1 MNIFASPEGEARQN
15 KELVMSDT
23 KPLWQWSAAEIAAAT
38 QDGSYSA
45 VEITEAAI
53 ARMEAV
59 NPDLNAVVE
68 SLADEARSEAAA
80 LDASTAPKGALHGVP
95 VTIKINVDQKG
106 HPTSNGVPAFKD
118 IVASED
124 SPVVRNLK
132 AAGAVVIGRSNTPE
146 FSFRADT
153 DNPLYG
159 RTYNPWG
166 HHLSAGGS
174 SGGAGSAVMA
184 GIGALAHGNDIGGS
198 LRFPA
203 SANGAVTVKPG
214 LGRVPAWNPSQKAE
228 RGLLAQ
234 CMSVQGL
241 IARNAADLHLSM
253 PALITGDPG
262 DPFHVPLPWR
272 GEALDGPVRV
282 AVTRDDF
289 GFGLH
294 EDVAIALDRAASAL
308 SNAGY
313 TVEEVD
319 PPLAH
324 ETGEVGYRTLM
335 GEVKALLGDE
345 IRTYGSETL
354 NAIFDA
360 YYTEFAPYEGVDEL
374 AMMAKRT
381 HYARK
386 WSLFLDDY
394 PLVLTPFLLKPF
406 FTAGRDA
413 EGPEGM
419 RDALGRS
426 HWSFIM
432 NFTGLPAGNLP
443 THIANLENGPQPI
456 GVQIAGRRWRE
467 DLIVD
472 AMQAIEAEIPPI
484 CTTLWTQSG

>member
-1 MNIFASPEGEARQN
+1 
-15 KELVMSDT
+15 MSET
-23 KPLWQWSAAEIAAAT
+23 APLWQWTATEITTATRAGKVSAGE
-38 QDGSYSA
+38 
-45 VEITEAAI
+45 VTEAAI
-53 ARMEAV
+53 TRMQEA

-68 SLADEARSEAAA
+68 SLADEAREQAAA
-80 LDASTAPKGALHGVP
+80 LDASDAPKGALHGVP

-106 HPTSNGVPAFKD
+106 HATSNGVPAFKD
-118 IVASED
+118 IIAPHD
-124 SPVVRNLK
+124 APVVRNLK
-132 AAGAVVIGRSNTPE
+132 TAGAVIIGRTNTPE

-166 HHLSAGGS
+166 RHISAGGS
-174 SGGAGSAVMA
+174 SGGAGAAVMA

-214 LGRVPAWNPSQKAE
+214 LGRVAAWNPSQKSE

-241 IARNAADLHLSM
+241 ITRNAADLHLSM
-253 PALITGDPG
+253 PALIAPDPR
-262 DPFHVPLPWR
+262 DPFHVPISWR
-272 GEALDGPVRV
+272 GPSLDGPIRV

-294 EDVAIALDRAASAL
+294 PDVATALDKAASAL

-313 TVEEVD
+313 AVEEVD
-319 PPLAH
+319 PPLAQ
-324 ETGEVGYRTLM
+324 ETAQVGYRALM
-335 GEVKALLGDE
+335 GEVKALLGND
-345 IRTYGSETL
+345 IRKYGSETL
-354 NAIFDA
+354 RAIFDA
-360 YYTEFAPYEGVDEL
+360 YYTEYPPYEGTQEL
-374 AMMAKRT
+374 EMIAQRT
-381 HYARK
+381 HYARQ
-386 WSLFLDDY
+386 WSLFLEKY
-394 PLVLTPFLLKPF
+394 PLVLTPFLLAPF

-413 EGPEGM
+413 EGIEGA
-419 RDALGRS
+419 RDALGKA
-426 HWSFIM
+426 HWSFVM

-443 THIANLENGPQPI
+443 THIADLPSGPQPI

-472 AMQAIEAEIPPI
+472 AMQAIEQEIPPA
-484 CTTLWTQSG
+484 CSALWDRCG